1 MKIKLGDKTYHT
13 KELTFGDLYR
23 ANELIKYFNDG
34 ASHGQDLQEEFGKIT
49 DYLVELFNDQFTAE
63 DIYKKLPNKG
73 CISTVLGLAAQ
84 VKVESME
91 GITPKND
98 QAIPAES

>member
-13 KELTFGDLYR
+13 KELTFGDLSK

-34 ASHGQDLQEEFGKIT
+34 ASHGQDMQEESDRIAN
-49 DYLVELFNDQFTAE
+49 YLVDLFSGQFTAE
-63 DIYKKLPNKG
+63 DVYCKLPNKG
-73 CISTVLGLAAQ
+73 CISIVFGLAAQ
-84 VKVESME
+84 VKAESME
-91 GITPKND
+91 EITPKND